1 MQTLEIIYKY
11 IFNKASLMFFVF
23 LIIFTFDRHHRYEAT
38 VNPDLGPFES
48 DVAEYYSYLP
58 AFFYG
63 TPEQLEL
70 NCKQN
75 KRTIGMSVMYTPAFI
90 AGDIIARSSGEK
102 INGYSPP
109 YQWPI
114 RWGSILITISGLWFM
129 RKSLLKFF
137 NDTTTLITLVCI
149 FFGTNLFYYT
159 YSNGEMP
166 HSYLFFFYSLF
177 LYFSLKLILENKYK
191 NIMWLGLI
199 GGIIVLIR
207 PTSGLIILFPLLFR
221 ITSLKDFK
229 ERIKILLFQHRL
241 HAFWALILFAAPLL
255 IQMIIWNK
263 YHGDYIYYSYAGE
276 RFFFNDPQVINFLF
290 SYQKG
295 WLIYTPIMLFSLI
308 GILLARKRLNDFFG
322 FLILF
327 MPLNIYILSCWW
339 DWGFGGS
346 FGCRP
351 LIESYA
357 ILAFPFALFI
367 NWCFSLFLKFSVGKV
382 ILRAFL
388 VILLFLLI
396 KLNLFQTWQ
405 YKYLIIHWAGMNEK
419 AYKYVFLKEKLT
431 KDQLIYLHNSL
442 VIDIDVEKRKNGIR
456 D

>member
-1 MQTLEIIYKY
+1 MKTL
-11 IFNKASLMFFVF
+11 
-23 LIIFTFDRHHRYEAT
+23 AT
-38 VNPDLGPFES
+38 DKKTKE
-48 DVAEYYSYLP
+48 
-58 AFFYG
+58 
-63 TPEQLEL
+63 
-70 NCKQN
+70 
-75 KRTIGMSVMYTPAFI
+75 KRVLTAVSGNGMNDI
-90 AGDIIARSSGEK
+90 DDIIINEQWDRVLEEISKDKNLIGRLEPYDLAWKRFQYQLADNGKEELIAPFGDFKDLLK
-102 INGYSPP
+102 IIDKCKEEGIVGLTIP
-109 YQWPI
+109 QATAFQQI
-114 RWGSILITISGLWFM
+114 DQIKKLITQG
-129 RKSLLKFF
+129 
-137 NDTTTLITLVCI
+137 
-149 FFGTNLFYYT
+149 
-159 YSNGEMP
+159 
-166 HSYLFFFYSLF
+166 H
-177 LYFSLKLILENKYK
+177 
-191 NIMWLGLI
+191 NI
-199 GGIIVLIR
+199 
-207 PTSGLIILFPLLFR
+207 
-221 ITSLKDFK
+221 
-229 ERIKILLFQHRL
+229 
-241 HAFWALILFAAPLL
+241 
-255 IQMIIWNK
+255 
-263 YHGDYIYYSYAGE
+263 
-276 RFFFNDPQVINFLF
+276 DPQVINFLF

-322 FLILF
+322 FLIIF
-327 MPLNIYILSCWW
+327 MTLNIYILCCWW

-431 KDQLIYLHNSL
+431 NEQLIYLHNSL
-442 VIDIDVEKRKNGIR
+442 VIDFDVEKRKNGIR